1 MRFVFG
7 TASRC
12 LGVFLC
18 LFGTLDPSV
27 LAAQG
32 TAFTAGANEQMKASA
47 GLVGPDSSDP
57 LEGSGEERAGG
68 DSKYNWGA
76 AWIGMGVGAVL
87 GAAVMGLWGA
97 ESSEIPP
104 GAAMVGGAL
113 LFGIV
118 GFFVG
123 YAIGNHD

>member
-1 MRFVFG
+1 MH
-7 TASRC
+7 
-12 LGVFLC
+12 
-18 LFGTLDPSV
+18 
-27 LAAQG
+27 
-32 TAFTAGANEQMKASA
+32 EQMKASA
-47 GLVGPDSSDP
+47 GLAPRDLAGSP
-57 LEGSGEERAGG
+57 LGSGRESVRG
-68 DSKYNWGA
+68 DSTYNWGA
-76 AWIGMGVGAVL
+76 AWIGMGVGAVI

-123 YAIGNHD
+123 YAVGNHD